1 MLDISIRRATEFDTE
16 ELSIMISDNAK
27 ALLSSYYSDV
37 QMAVFLRHYAP
48 EAIKSRL
55 SKTVLFVA
63 ETKGEILGS
72 IGLDDD
78 LVVGFYTKANHT
90 GKGIGTKL
98 LKHLENYATENGFVR
113 IELSASP
120 IGEGFYLKQGW
131 RKVEDT
137 IVYYYD
143 TAFNEALMEKIL

>member
-1 MLDISIRRATEFDTE
+1 MLDISIRRATEFDAE
-16 ELSIMISDNAK
+16 ELSVMISDNAK
-27 ALLSSYYSDV
+27 AILASHYSEI

-48 EAIKSRL
+48 EAIRSRI

-63 ETKGEILGS
+63 ESQGEILGS
-72 IGLDDD
+72 IGLDED
-78 LVVGFYTKANHT
+78 LVVGFYTKVAYI
-90 GKGIGTKL
+90 GKGIGTAL
-98 LKHLENYATENGFVR
+98 LKYLENYAAENGFVR

-120 IGEGFYLKQGW
+120 VGEGFYIKQGW